1 MTHDGEAALRRV
13 IQQTREEMGLSR
25 AELGGRAGLP
35 AGRMAGIE
43 RGERVIRWSDLVAI
57 AYALRTT
64 PSALVARAE
73 RER

>member
-1 MTHDGEAALRRV
+1 MRHSGEEALSRV
-13 IQQTREEMGLSR
+13 IRQTRAQRGLSR
-25 AELGGRAGLP
+25 AELGQRAGLP
-35 AGRMAGIE
+35 AGRLAGIE

-73 RER
+73 RQG